1 MSRYRWI
8 NRKRNPEIN
17 IIPLVDVLTILIFFF
32 LLTTRYHDLS
42 YLQIN
47 LPQIDTAASGTVEE
61 MIRIGITS
69 EGEFYLNEVKVSE
82 AELEHLLY
90 EAAALDRRQPVLILS
105 DEEGAVKY
113 LTRVMDLCR
122 KTGYDRFRILSR

>member
-1 MSRYRWI
+1 MSQYKWI
-8 NRKRNPEIN
+8 KRKRSPEIN

-47 LPQIDTAASGTVEE
+47 LPQIDTAASGVVEE

-69 EGEFYLNEVKVSE
+69 DGEFYLNEVNVSE
-82 AELEHLLY
+82 QDLLRILE
-90 EAAALDRRQPVLILS
+90 ETAALDRRQPVLILS

-113 LTRVMDLCR
+113 LTKVMDFCR
-122 KTGYDRFRILSR
+122 QAGFDRFRILSR